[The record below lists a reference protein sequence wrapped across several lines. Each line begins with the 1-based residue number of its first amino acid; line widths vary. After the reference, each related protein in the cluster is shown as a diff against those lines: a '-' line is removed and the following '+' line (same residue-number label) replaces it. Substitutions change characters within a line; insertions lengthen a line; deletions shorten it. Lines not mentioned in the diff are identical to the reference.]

1 MFAKVLIHFR
11 QQYLGALALFIVLGG
26 GTSYA
31 AVVITGKN
39 VKDNSLTTKDVQ
51 DSSLLKQDFRAGQIP
66 AGPPG
71 PPGAQGAPGAK
82 GDNGAPGAP
91 GSPGLPGA
99 PGAKGDDGAP
109 GTSGSPGL
117 PGAPATKLFAVVR
130 ADGTLL
136 GGNGVVSVGPPTPG
150 FAGFYTLTFDRD
162 VSRCAAVATPGA
174 LNGGF
179 AGNRIASANRGST
192 ATMSIG
198 VRTQRFAGTDFID
211 ESSDFNI
218 AVFC

>member
-39 VKDNSLTTKDVQ
+39 VKDDSLTTKDIKN
-51 DSSLLKQDFRAGQIP
+51 SSLLKQDFRAGQLP

-71 PPGAQGAPGAK
+71 ATGAQGAPGAK
-82 GDNGAPGAP
+82 GDNGAPGTP
-91 GSPGLPGA
+91 
-99 PGAKGDDGAP
+99 
-109 GTSGSPGL
+109 GSPGL
-117 PGAPATKLFAVVR
+117 PGAPATKLFAIVR
-130 ADGTLL
+130 ADGTLAASS
-136 GGNGVVSVGPPTPG
+136 GVVSVDPPTPG
-150 FAGFYTLTFDRD
+150 YEGFYELTFDRD
-162 VSRCAAVATPGA
+162 VARCAAVTTPAA
-174 LNGGF
+174 LNGAF
-179 AGNRIASANRGST
+179 AGNRIASANRSLTGNAIP
-192 ATMSIG
+192 ATSIG
-198 VRTQRFAGTDFID
+198 VRTQSFNGANFIN